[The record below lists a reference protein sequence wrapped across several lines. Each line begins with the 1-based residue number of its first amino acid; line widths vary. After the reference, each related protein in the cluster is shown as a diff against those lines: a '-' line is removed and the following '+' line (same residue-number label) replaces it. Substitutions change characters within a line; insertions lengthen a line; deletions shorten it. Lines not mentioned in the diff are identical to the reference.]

1 MRENIYD
8 RGDNDAR
15 LPKPFATVK
24 SFCEPG
30 KHKLKHSIL
39 RIVAIGLSLLTF
51 TSAQAAEG
59 TVAFEVLK
67 PEAALQAAQAALEN
81 CRASGYQVA
90 VAVVDRFGGIQVVLR
105 DQLASPRTVDTAI
118 GKARTAAGFRTN
130 TTDMVSVTAEG
141 TPQAGIRN
149 LPGIIVIGGGMFIE
163 AAGSLVGGIGVSG
176 APGPHLDDICAQ
188 AGIDNIE
195 DLLEF

>member
-1 MRENIYD
+1 M
-8 RGDNDAR
+8 
-15 LPKPFATVK
+15 V
-24 SFCEPG
+24 
-30 KHKLKHSIL
+30 
-39 RIVAIGLSLLTF
+39 IGFGLFTL
-51 TSAQAAEG
+51 TSAHAAEG
-59 TVAFEVLK
+59 TVTFEVLT
-67 PEAALQAAQAALEN
+67 PEAALQAAKAALDN

-105 DQLASPRTVDTAI
+105 DQLAAPRTVDTAV

-130 TTDMVSVTAEG
+130 TTEMVSVTEQG
-141 TPQAGIRN
+141 KPQAGIRN
-149 LPGIIVIGGGMFIE
+149 LPGVTVIGGGMLIE

-176 APGPHLDDICAQ
+176 APGPHLADACAQ

>member
-1 MRENIYD
+1 M
-8 RGDNDAR
+8 
-15 LPKPFATVK
+15 
-24 SFCEPG
+24 
-30 KHKLKHSIL
+30 KHSISKA
-39 RIVAIGLSLLTF
+39 VVIGFSLFALTPVH
-51 TSAQAAEG
+51 AAEG
-59 TVAFEVLK
+59 TVSFEVLT
-67 PEAALQAAQAALEN
+67 PEAALQAAKAALEN

-105 DQLASPRTVDTAI
+105 DQLAAPRTVDTAV

-130 TTDMVSVTAEG
+130 TTDMVSVTEQG
-141 TPQAGIRN
+141 KPQAGIRN
-149 LPGIIVIGGGMFIE
+149 LPGVTVIGGGMLIE

-176 APGPHLDDICAQ
+176 APGPHLDDVCAQ

>member
-1 MRENIYD
+1 
-8 RGDNDAR
+8 
-15 LPKPFATVK
+15 
-24 SFCEPG
+24 
-30 KHKLKHSIL
+30 LKHFVSRCI
-39 RIVAIGLSLLTF
+39 AIGLSLLTF

-59 TVAFEVLK
+59 TVTFEVLT
-67 PEAALQAAQAALEN
+67 PAAALQAARAALEN

-105 DQLASPRTVDTAI
+105 DQLASPRTVNTAV

-130 TTDMVSVTAEG
+130 TSEMVSITAEG
-141 TPQAGIRN
+141 NPQAGIRN
-149 LPGIIVIGGGMFIE
+149 LPGVIVIGGGLLIE
-163 AAGSLVGGIGVSG
+163 AAGSLVAGIGVSG
-176 APGPHLDDICAQ
+176 APGPHLDDACAQ

>member
-1 MRENIYD
+1 M
-8 RGDNDAR
+8 
-15 LPKPFATVK
+15 K
-24 SFCEPG
+24 SFCKPG

-39 RIVAIGLSLLTF
+39 RTIAIGLSLLTF

-149 LPGIIVIGGGMFIE
+149 LPGVIVIGGGMFIE

-176 APGPHLDDICAQ
+176 APSRISMIFAHRPELTI
-188 AGIDNIE
+188 
-195 DLLEF
+195 

>member
-1 MRENIYD
+1 MNHNSDTRIFAETGN
-8 RGDNDAR
+8 
-15 LPKPFATVK
+15 LP
-24 SFCEPG
+24 
-30 KHKLKHSIL
+30 LKHSIL
-39 RIVAIGLSLLTF
+39 RTIAIGLSLFTF
-51 TSAQAAEG
+51 TSAQASEG
-59 TVAFEVLK
+59 TVTFEVLT
-67 PEAALQAAQAALEN
+67 PETALQAALEN

-105 DQLASPRTVDTAI
+105 DQLAAPRTVDTAV

-149 LPGIIVIGGGMFIE
+149 LPGVIVIGGGMFIE

-188 AGIDNIE
+188 TGIDNIE

>member
-1 MRENIYD
+1 
-8 RGDNDAR
+8 
-15 LPKPFATVK
+15 
-24 SFCEPG
+24 
-30 KHKLKHSIL
+30 LKHFVSRSI
-39 RIVAIGLSLLTF
+39 AIGLSLLTF

-59 TVAFEVLK
+59 TVTFEVLT
-67 PEAALQAAQAALEN
+67 PAAALQAARAALEN

-105 DQLASPRTVDTAI
+105 DQLASPRTVNTAV

-130 TTDMVSVTAEG
+130 TSEMVSITAEG
-141 TPQAGIRN
+141 NPQAGIRN
-149 LPGIIVIGGGMFIE
+149 LPGVIVIGGGLLIE
-163 AAGSLVGGIGVSG
+163 AAGSLVAGIGVSG
-176 APGPHLDDICAQ
+176 APGPHLDDACAQ